1 MIDKP
6 IFHSYITVRVL
17 DSNRVLLLLEDEG
30 KERLITGVS
39 CGSIAACIDGKHTV
53 DELVDQLR
61 GQVTPEVI
69 YYVVAKFESG
79 GYLNNAESVIPPGVS
94 SFWRMLGVEPEKALE
109 RLRNSTISLTALGA
123 ATSSELEEAL
133 ARLGV
138 SISRDAAFGV
148 VLTDDYLDQDLQ
160 PWNVRALSAGTAWM
174 LGKPLGQTQWLGP
187 IFRPG
192 STACW
197 CCLAHRLRENR
208 RMAGP
213 VGMSDAV
220 GDFRKSHAALPSS
233 VSAMANLMATEIAKW
248 LVLDQSEALE
258 GAVWALDSRLS
269 ATIHRVTRRPHCEC
283 CGHPAVAVEPKQ
295 HFELRNVR
303 KNTRVEGSHR
313 TVTAEETIR
322 ELERHVSPITG
333 IIPIIHKAKLRNSA
347 AHVYVGLQNQAISFD
362 GPSGA
367 TGKGVSDAEAY
378 ASCLAEAVERYS
390 CCFHG
395 GVPRIQAGYAELT
408 PNAVWPADLLNFSD
422 RQYNEREAW
431 NPRHGSAQWVP
442 EQFKEECEIE
452 WTPAWSLTRQ
462 KVRYL
467 PTAYCYFQYPGQDR
481 RFFPSDSNGC
491 ASGNTIEEAVLQGM
505 LELVE
510 RDAVALWWYNRTKH
524 PAVNLASFNDWF
536 LSSTYDNLRRGGR
549 EMQVLDLTTDLGI
562 PCFAAI
568 SWKADGTRIALGSAS
583 DLDPRIGV
591 IRAVCELNQLL
602 EFSGREETSEERPAG
617 EAGEIAHWLRT
628 ARIEEHGYLMSSGE
642 VQARDFRNLSGGG
655 ILDEINTCRN
665 ALEGHGL
672 ETLALDMTHPDIG
685 FPTVR
690 VIVPG
695 LRHFW
700 ARFGTGRLYDV
711 PVKRGFLSKPRAEAE
726 LNPIPYML

>member
-17 DSNRVLLLLEDEG
+17 DPNRVLLLLEDEG

-39 CGSIAACIDGKHTV
+39 CGLIAASIDGKHTV

-61 GQVTPEVI
+61 GRVPPEVI

-79 GYLNNAESVIPPGVS
+79 GYLNNAECVTPPGVS
-94 SFWRMLGVEPEKALE
+94 SFWRMLGVEPEEALE
-109 RLRNSTISLTALGA
+109 RLRNSTVSLTALGA

-133 ARLGV
+133 SRLGV
-138 SISRDAAFGV
+138 STSRAAAFVV

-160 PWNVRALSAGTAWM
+160 AWNVRALSAGTAWM

-192 STACW
+192 FTACW

-208 RMAGP
+208 RMARPG
-213 VGMSDAV
+213 GMGDAI

-233 VSAMANLMATEIAKW
+233 VSAMTNLMATEIAKW
-248 LVLDQSEALE
+248 LVLGHSEALE
-258 GAVWALDSRLS
+258 GAVWTLDSRLA
-269 ATIHRVTRRPHCEC
+269 ATTHRMTRRTHCEC
-283 CGHPAVAVEPKQ
+283 CGDPAVAVGSKQ
-295 HFELRNVR
+295 FFELQNIR

-313 TVTAEETIR
+313 TVTVEETIR

-333 IIPIIHKAKLRNSA
+333 IIPIIHKAELPNSA
-347 AHVYVGLQNQAISFD
+347 ASVYVGLQNNAISLD

-367 TGKGVSDAEAY
+367 TGKGVTDAEAY

-395 GVPRIQAGYAELT
+395 GVPRIRAGYAELA
-408 PNAVWPADLLNFSD
+408 PNAVWPGDLLNFSD
-422 RQYNEREAW
+422 RQYHEREVW
-431 NPRHGSAQWVP
+431 NLRRENAQWVP
-442 EQFKEECEIE
+442 EQFKEGCEIE
-452 WTPAWSLTRQ
+452 WTPVWSLTRQ
-462 KVRYL
+462 VVRYL

-491 ASGNTIEEAVLQGM
+491 ASGNTLEEAVLQGM

-510 RDAVALWWYNRTKH
+510 RDAVALWWYNRTNH
-524 PAVNLASFNDWF
+524 PSVNLASFNDWF
-536 LSSTYDNLRRGGR
+536 LSSTYDNLRSGGR
-549 EMQVLDLTTDLGI
+549 EMHVLDLTSDLGI
-562 PCFAAI
+562 PCFAAV
-568 SWKADGTRIALGSAS
+568 SWKADGTRIALGSAA

-602 EFSGREETSEERPAG
+602 EFASREEASEQRPAG
-617 EAGEIAHWLRT
+617 EAAGISHWLRT
-628 ARIEEHGYLMSSGE
+628 ARIEEHRYLMSSGE
-642 VQARDFRNLSGGG
+642 AQARDFRNLSGSG
-655 ILDEINTCRN
+655 ILDDINTCRN

-690 VIVPG
+690 VIAPG

-700 ARFGTGRLYDV
+700 ARLGPGRLYDV
-711 PVKRGFLSKPRAEAE
+711 PVKLGFLSEPRSEAE